1 MILNISCPLALCL
14 AVTVANAMNGCE
26 IGNGC
31 INTEL
36 NLEPVGDVTFNK
48 IYQAQKHKVHRG
60 HESTHLR
67 TEKVTSKGSL
77 KSAIENLKSYLNE
90 TEFNRFE
97 FEDGNKNLLDELAV
111 LIKSI
116 ETDIIQ

>member
-1 MILNISCPLALCL
+1 M
-14 AVTVANAMNGCE
+14 
-26 IGNGC
+26 
-31 INTEL
+31 
-36 NLEPVGDVTFNK
+36 
-48 IYQAQKHKVHRG
+48 YQAQKYKVHRG
-60 HESTHLR
+60 DESTRLR

-90 TEFNRFE
+90 TMFDRFE